1 MKDNFDIHAWN
12 LNRYKEMIV
21 ETDDPTIGAELEAGM
36 DGTGVAEAEGSGN
49 LESSLH
55 AKFPQL
61 DFYVNT
67 FGNMGDV
74 TIRQKRDISED
85 DFNQLISFLEDQG
98 YNVDRQQSNN
108 EFESDDDRFY
118 YPRIKFR
125 S

>member
-61 DFYVNT
+61 DFYVNS
-67 FGNMGDV
+67 FGKMGDV